1 MKAQEVGLKAQ
12 PKAAQRKKGR
22 RQVMTFTFYQV
33 DPAWRRLEEK
43 ERERGKAEF
52 LQVLLEYTKGLV
64 IKSYSLIGLR
74 GDCDFLLWR
83 IGEDMETLQEMSA
96 KLFKTGLGKYL
107 TVSHSYLAMAKA
119 SQYED
124 KVNPEH
130 SKERERLTPSD
141 MRYIFVYPF
150 TKQRAWY
157 ALSHKERQRIMDEHI
172 AVGSRFPSVKLNT
185 SYSFGLDDQEFMLA
199 FESDHPGDFLDL
211 VMELRGSESSR
222 FTEQDTPIFTGI
234 ARSFEETLDLL
245 G

>member
-1 MKAQEVGLKAQ
+1 MKAQEVGLRARPKPAQ
-12 PKAAQRKKGR
+12 GKKGR
-22 RQVMTFTFYQV
+22 RQVITFTFYQV

-43 ERERGKAEF
+43 ERERGKEE
-52 LQVLLEYTKGLV
+52 LIQILREYAKGL
-64 IKSYSLIGLR
+64 IIRSYSLVGLR
-74 GDCDFLLWR
+74 ANCDFLLWR
-83 IGEDMETLQEMSA
+83 IGEDLETLQEMSA
-96 KLFKTGLGKYL
+96 KLLKTGLGKYL
-107 TVSHSYLAMAKA
+107 TVAYSYLAMSKV

-124 KVNPEH
+124 KMNPEH
-130 SKERERLTPSD
+130 SKERERLTPSGA
-141 MRYIFVYPF
+141 RYIFVYPF
-150 TKQRAWY
+150 VKQRAWY
-157 ALSHKERQRIMDEHI
+157 ALPYKERQRIMDEHI
-172 AVGSRFPSVKLNT
+172 AVGSRFPSVKLST